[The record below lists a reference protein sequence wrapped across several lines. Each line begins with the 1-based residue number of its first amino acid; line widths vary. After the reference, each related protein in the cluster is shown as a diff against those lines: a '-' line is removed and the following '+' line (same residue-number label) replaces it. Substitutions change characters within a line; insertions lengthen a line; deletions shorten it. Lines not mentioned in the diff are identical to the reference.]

1 MDLQLVKIGSNPVEI
16 LLRGLVPSGLMVSE
30 VSLAIVP
37 LIEQLSCKIVSGRV
51 SRTFSK
57 IIRIMKE

>member
-30 VSLAIVP
+30 VSLAIVS
-37 LIEQLSCKIVSGRV
+37 LIEQLSCELISGRFLRL
-51 SRTFSK
+51 SAK
-57 IIRIMKE
+57 